1 MQIPDNENEL
11 INFQRIAKNIKP
23 SPGEIPD
30 IDGLDIYGETISL
43 IGDVC
48 GDHII
53 YVDFAKR
60 FNLNER
66 LKRAGLTDKIEISK
80 RLEGLKNK
88 AGILLADVSGHSITD
103 YLLDAMLH
111 QAFLVGA
118 SYELTMFGE
127 ITIDLF
133 ETINQ
138 RFYQSSGIDKFI
150 TMIYG
155 EIQNNGDFR
164 FISAGHQLPLVFS
177 NEFNKIVN
185 IDDLNFISFPPI
197 GTLPSESDIDGKI
210 TKSLFGYKKKY
221 SLNNLNVM
229 GRGDILLLFTDG
241 FTEQSDGEL
250 NYVKD
255 RLEQQLIISKH
266 LTTKEIFLRIKEDFK
281 NYCKT
286 PDDDATMILIKR
298 K

>member
-11 INFQRIAKNIKP
+11 VNFQKIAKNIKP
-23 SPGEIPD
+23 SPGEIPE
-30 IDGLDIYGETISL
+30 IEGLDIYGETISL

-53 YVDFAKR
+53 YMDFSKR

-66 LKRAGLTDKIEISK
+66 IKRAGLTDKIEVSK
-80 RLEGLKNK
+80 KLEGLRNK

-103 YLLDAMLH
+103 NLLNAMLH

-138 RFYQSSGIDKFI
+138 RFYQSSSIDKFI

-155 EIQNNGDFR
+155 EIKNDGDFR
-164 FISAGHQLPLVFS
+164 FISAAHQLPLVFS
-177 NEFNKIVN
+177 NEYDKIMN
-185 IDDLNFISFPPI
+185 IDDLNFINFPPI
-197 GTLPSESDIDGKI
+197 GTLPSESDIDGKT
-210 TKSLFGYKKKY
+210 TKSLFGFKKKY

-229 GRGDILLLFTDG
+229 GRGDILVLFTDG
-241 FTEQSDGEL
+241 FTEQRGGEL
-250 NYVKD
+250 NYIND
-255 RLEQQLIISKH
+255 RLEHQLKLFKH
-266 LTTKEIFLRIKEDFK
+266 LTTKEIFMKIKEDFY
-281 NYCKT
+281 NYCEA

-298 K
+298 N

>member
-1 MQIPDNENEL
+1 MPIQDNENEL
-11 INFQRIAKNIKP
+11 INFQNIANNIKP
-23 SPGEIPD
+23 HAGEIPD

-53 YVDFAKR
+53 YMDFAKR
-60 FNLNER
+60 FNLEER
-66 LKRAGLTDKIEISK
+66 IKNAESSDKIELK
-80 RLEGLKNK
+80 NKLEGLKNK
-88 AGILLADVSGHSITD
+88 AGILLSDVSGHSITD
-103 YLLDAMLH
+103 YLLNAMLH

-118 SYELTMFGE
+118 SYELNIFGE

-138 RFYQSSGIDKFI
+138 RFYQSSSIDKFI

-155 EIQNNGDFR
+155 EIQNDGDFR
-164 FISAGHQLPLVFS
+164 FISAAHQHPLVFS

-185 IDDLNFISFPPI
+185 IDNHNFINFPPI
-197 GTLPSESDIDGKI
+197 GTLPSESDIDDKI
-210 TKSLFGYKKKY
+210 KKSVLGYKKKY

-241 FTEQSDGEL
+241 FTEQRGGEL

-255 RLEQQLIISKH
+255 RLEQQLIIFKH
-266 LTTKEIFLRIKEDFK
+266 LTAKEIFIKIKEDFK
-281 NYCKT
+281 NYCST

-298 K
+298 T